1 MKNIGRST
9 KDFKNK
15 CKYII
20 MALEPKQQLALNIFE
35 LSANDLPDNLM
46 DDLLRGM
53 DNLLFLYELLFS
65 NKYKNFRDEFALLAD
80 IKNLQEKAMLAKLVV
95 DKIKEMPKDDFKLL
109 RLYLFKNRKMPEI
122 AKKLKITKGEAYDRY
137 YILINSIISEVIDL
151 LETKRS
157 ETEKFKPYP
166 LTNLYSRSYLD
177 ILLAIAKLSDKEIED
192 LYAYFENRIE
202 NPGLVTLN
210 IDLQCRYSSKIMPK
224 LTEAINFVKTD
235 SSYSNRDDIMK
246 MIIDAL
252 PKQEKEVA
260 IDYYENNVTGEL
272 TAKIISKIEFI
283 YKIIVNKYDKLKE
296 EFPYIFEGN
305 KEEIINKIILFT
317 EIIHTFD
324 KWQID
329 IFNAY
334 FIEGLTVLKASLY
347 FDYSPDV
354 IEKILNDI
362 ISYINNVMAILLNTD
377 SANYKVE
384 SIYKTLSN
392 YSSNVILNAILE
404 LNSAYRKIIF
414 EVHGFNLEEPNP
426 VDIEKVPYTTYVE
439 CILPTLRG
447 ILERNTSKDHVNGE
461 YFVPNK
467 PSPHMIKPISGKK
480 DTKEEN

>member
-65 NKYKNFRDEFALLAD
+65 NKYKNFREEIGVSNIKTLIDKAVFIKFA
-80 IKNLQEKAMLAKLVV
+80 V
-95 DKIKEMPKDDFKLL
+95 DKIKEMPSKDYKLL
-109 RLYLFKNRKMPEI
+109 RLYFFKNRKMSEI
-122 AKKLKITKGEAYDRY
+122 AKKLSMTKDEAYARY
-137 YILINSIISEVIDL
+137 DILIESIKRGAFDL
-151 LETKRS
+151 LETRCSK
-157 ETEKFKPYP
+157 TEKFKPYP

-224 LTEAINFVKTD
+224 LSEILKTINTTKSKDCDDNKT
-235 SSYSNRDDIMK
+235 SIIEFLSKRERDIAK
-246 MIIDAL
+246 
-252 PKQEKEVA
+252 
-260 IDYYENNVTGEL
+260 DYYASNILGEH
-272 TAKIISKIEFI
+272 TQQVIDKIDFIES
-283 YKIIVNKYDKLKE
+283 IVINKYPRLKE
-296 EFPYIFEGN
+296 LFPTMFIGTKNEVIKN
-305 KEEIINKIILFT
+305 VALLSEIIG
-317 EIIHTFD
+317 TFD
-324 KWQID
+324 KWQVD
-329 IFNAY
+329 IFKSY
-334 FIEGLTVLKASLY
+334 FIEGLSVLKISLY
-347 FDYSPDV
+347 FEYSVDV
-354 IEKILNDI
+354 IEKILGDM
-362 ISYINNVMAILLNTD
+362 ISYVQVVLPLLLDNKSSGYTI
-377 SANYKVE
+377 E
-384 SIYKTLSN
+384 SIYKTLN
-392 YSSNVILNAILE
+392 AYSSENVLNAILE
-404 LNSAYRKIIF
+404 LDSFYRKIIF

-447 ILERNTSKDHVNGE
+447 ILERNTSKDFVNGE

-467 PSPHMIKPISGKK
+467 PSPYMIKSINGRK